1 MKRWRMFLA
10 AGMLAF
16 TLSACGNQAEG
27 TAYVQSV
34 SVVCGMGAVGMSNTY
49 AGVVSP
55 QNETEIKK
63 SGEETVAQLCVKVGD
78 QVQKGQVLFVYDTDQ
93 VQMNL
98 EKGRLEL
105 EQLKNTISAKQKEK
119 TQLANEKNSVSA
131 DQQLQY
137 TLEIQEADAAIM
149 EAQYNVS
156 VKEKEIAKLE
166 ETLASLEVKSEVDGV
181 VQSINENGETDDYGN
196 EKPYMT
202 IVETGTYRIKGY
214 VNEMNAYNLTEGME
228 VTIHSRVDDSTWTGT
243 IEQINLENPVKQDN
257 NMYYDSSSSDD
268 TVNSNKYE
276 FYVALDQA
284 DGLMMGQ
291 HVYMQIGENAEDASE
306 GGINLP
312 SYYLN
317 DVEDSPWVW
326 VQNKKGKLEKREV
339 ELGEYLEE
347 MDAYQITSGLEAE
360 DYIAYPED
368 ILKEGMLCTQYEDT
382 NADTGMDEGVE
393 PLTDDMSDDVD
404 EGAEALTDEADGEA
418 EPVTSDGATSTL
430 EVQ

>member
-1 MKRWRMFLA
+1 MKRWTMFLA
-10 AGMLAF
+10 AGMLA
-16 TLSACGNQAEG
+16 LSVSACGNQTEG
-27 TAYVQSV
+27 SAYVQSV
-34 SVVCGMGAVGMSNTY
+34 SVVCGMGAVGTSNTY

-63 SGEETVAQLCVKVGD
+63 SGEETVAQLCVKAGD
-78 QVQKGQVLFVYDTDQ
+78 QVQKGQVLFIYDTDQ

-98 EKGRLEL
+98 EKARLEL
-105 EQLKNTISAKQKEK
+105 EQLKNTITAKQNEK
-119 TQLANEKNSVSA
+119 AQLQNEKNAVGA

-149 EAQYNVS
+149 EAQYNIS

-166 ETLASLEVKSEVDGV
+166 TTLSSLEVKSEVDGV

-202 IVETGTYRIKGY
+202 IVETGTYRVKGY
-214 VNEMNAYNLTEGME
+214 VNEMNVYNLSEGMK
-228 VTIHSRVDDSTWTGT
+228 VTVYSRVDDSTWTGT
-243 IEQINLENPVKQDN
+243 VGQINLENPVKQDS

-276 FYVALDQA
+276 FYVTLDNA

-291 HVYMQIGENAEDASE
+291 HVYMQIGESAEDISAE
-306 GGINLP
+306 GLNLP
-312 SYYLN
+312 AYYLN
-317 DVEDSPWVW
+317 DVEASPWVW
-326 VQNKKGKLEKREV
+326 VQNKKGKLEKRKV

-347 MDAYQITSGLEAE
+347 MDAYQIMSGLEAE

-368 ILKEGMLCTQYEDT
+368 TLEEGMLCTQYEDT
-382 NADTGMDEGVE
+382 NADT
-393 PLTDDMSDDVD
+393 
-404 EGAEALTDEADGEA
+404 
-418 EPVTSDGATSTL
+418 TSTL
-430 EVQ
+430 EVK